1 MADNYTRAT
10 VEPFLP
16 EAVCTEERLEV
27 LSVAGF
33 ESEMLHSGLRY
44 FFAKDGVN
52 EYDTDDKPTGY
63 VEVFQQMLKEANVEE
78 LYIVGAFLCSK
89 MRPGEFGGFVIRITP
104 DTIQTANTYTL
115 QKLMQM
121 GEL

>member
-1 MADNYTRAT
+1 MPGVSTYRAVQICGAT
-10 VEPFLP
+10 
-16 EAVCTEERLEV
+16 
-27 LSVAGF
+27 S
-33 ESEMLHSGLRY
+33 
-44 FFAKDGVN
+44 
-52 EYDTDDKPTGY
+52 
-63 VEVFQQMLKEANVEE
+63 VFQQMLKEANVEE